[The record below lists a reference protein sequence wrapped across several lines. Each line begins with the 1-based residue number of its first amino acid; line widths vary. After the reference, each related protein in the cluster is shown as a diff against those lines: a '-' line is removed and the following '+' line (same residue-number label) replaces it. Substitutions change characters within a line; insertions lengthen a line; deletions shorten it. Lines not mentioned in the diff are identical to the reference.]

1 MNKMI
6 IVFLSSDRKI
16 SISSTARNPQ
26 NVHRTSKFL
35 IIKTQSLSVFRQ
47 PRTSYGRSFL
57 VRITGVQVSIS
68 IERPAS
74 TQKVRPMIGRPAD
87 VQIWSFNG
95 SSEIGTR
102 WTTAGYIKIG
112 TPVKGKKLDVYGMSV
127 TYNKRIN
134 RKWTI
139 GYPMDVLWIMCASRE
154 VRLG

>member
-1 MNKMI
+1 MD
-6 IVFLSSDRKI
+6 VLFWSEL
-16 SISSTARNPQ
+16 
-26 NVHRTSKFL
+26 
-35 IIKTQSLSVFRQ
+35 
-47 PRTSYGRSFL
+47 L
-57 VRITGVQVSIS
+57 VVQVSIS
-68 IERPAS
+68 RERPVS

-95 SSEIGTR
+95 SSKIGTR

-154 VRLG
+154 WGSLLFFVLFNNQRPTEIFFPRLHHGCLFYSHSHLCRIKWEI

>member
-1 MNKMI
+1 MD
-6 IVFLSSDRKI
+6 VLFWSEL
-16 SISSTARNPQ
+16 
-26 NVHRTSKFL
+26 
-35 IIKTQSLSVFRQ
+35 
-47 PRTSYGRSFL
+47 L
-57 VRITGVQVSIS
+57 VVQVSIS

-95 SSEIGTR
+95 SSKIGTR

-112 TPVKGKKLDVYGMSV
+112 TPVKGKKLDVHGMSV

-139 GYPMDVLWIMCASRE
+139 GYPMDVLWIMCASRDSSYILHE
-154 VRLG
+154 SHTFFEHISYWNLFFLNFKWLGNQYLSDNSQLQQGYNKTNIAAYGV